1 MNILFLTLLD
11 FSSLNEHNIYTDL
24 LREFAKHNHKVYIIS
39 PIERRKKQESQLI
52 ETDEVVI
59 LKLKIGNI
67 QKTNILEK
75 GFSTLS
81 IEPLFIAG
89 IKKYFLQ
96 VKFDLVIYSTPPIT
110 FCNAIQFVKKRDG
123 ARACLKKI
131 RNCLF

>member
-75 GFSTLS
+75 GFRHSVLNRCS
-81 IEPLFIAG
+81 LPE
-89 IKKYFLQ
+89 
-96 VKFDLVIYSTPPIT
+96 SRNT
-110 FCNAIQFVKKRDG
+110 FCRLSLIWSSIPHRRSHSAMRFSLLKRG
-123 ARACLKKI
+123 TELGHI
-131 RNCLF
+131 YF